1 METLSLQHG
10 TKLKLVKC
18 TCISPLSQG
27 TENLQNRDPCRK
39 KLTSWK
45 DIGQLAMEEHI
56 SAKEELPTTTMAT
69 VGSGLP
75 MHAGEAGKDIGN
87 HQPGK

>member
-1 METLSLQHG
+1 
-10 TKLKLVKC
+10 
-18 TCISPLSQG
+18 
-27 TENLQNRDPCRK
+27 
-39 KLTSWK
+39 
-45 DIGQLAMEEHI
+45 MEEHI

-87 HQPGK
+87 HQPGKWKTGQK